1 MTYRILAP
9 IKSFA
14 LSAALRVAAGR
25 SRILEAVAPEP
36 RIRSFEPEHVSD
48 EWMFDSRV
56 TPVSAEAYVF
66 SREMSRVSGALSG
79 LRSLLTQISAHA
91 PAHAPVLDR
100 MPEGVPFGALI
111 GDSILFDGEPMAASY
126 GPAPIEDADL
136 FEDRSAFLP
145 AATRRGNEEV
155 SRVA

>member
-1 MTYRILAP
+1 MTHRILAP

-25 SRILEAVAPEP
+25 SKMLEAVAPEP
-36 RIRSFEPEHVSD
+36 RVRSFEPDHLSD
-48 EWMFDSRV
+48 EWMFDSRA

-91 PAHAPVLDR
+91 PVLDR
-100 MPEGVPFGALI
+100 MPEGVPFGALV
-111 GDSILFDGEPMAASY
+111 GDAFLFDGEPMAASY
-126 GPAPIEDADL
+126 GPAPVEDADL
-136 FEDRSAFLP
+136 FDDRPAFVP
-145 AATRRGNEEV
+145 AATRRGSEEV

>member
-14 LSAALRVAAGR
+14 LSAALRIAAGR
-25 SRILEAVAPEP
+25 SRILEAAAPEP
-36 RIRSFEPEHVSD
+36 RVRSFEPEHVSD
-48 EWMFDSRV
+48 EWMFDSQV

-79 LRSLLTQISAHA
+79 LRSLLTQIS
-91 PAHAPVLDR
+91 AHAPVLDR

-126 GPAPIEDADL
+126 GPAPVEDADL
-136 FEDRSAFLP
+136 FEDQSAFLP
-145 AATRRGNEEV
+145 ALVRRGSEDV

>member
-1 MTYRILAP
+1 MTHSILAP
-9 IKSFA
+9 FKSFA

-25 SRILEAVAPEP
+25 LRVSGAISPEP

-48 EWMFDSRV
+48 EWMFDTRA

-91 PAHAPVLDR
+91 PVLDR

-111 GDSILFDGEPMAASY
+111 GDAVLFDGEPMAASY
-126 GPAPIEDADL
+126 GPAPVEDADL
-136 FEDRSAFLP
+136 FEDRPAFLP
-145 AATRRGNEEV
+145 AAIRRGNEEM

>member
-1 MTYRILAP
+1 MTHRILAP

-14 LSAALRVAAGR
+14 LSTALRVAAGR
-25 SRILEAVAPEP
+25 SRILNASAPEP

-48 EWMFDSRV
+48 DWMFDGRE

-79 LRSLLTQISAHA
+79 LRSLLTQIST
-91 PAHAPVLDR
+91 HAPVMDM
-100 MPEGVPFGALI
+100 MPEGVPFGAMVA
-111 GDSILFDGEPMAASY
+111 DAMLFEGEPMAASY
-126 GPAPIEDADL
+126 GPAPMEDADL
-136 FEDRSAFLP
+136 FEEQPAFMP
-145 AATRRGNEEV
+145 ALVRRGGEAE